1 MLRRY
6 HAEALRLHMGQIL
19 STVQQ
24 DSSESEG
31 DFEATMVRQRQWTG
45 HRQSKFACSRCGR
58 RHQPRKCLA
67 RGKACSKCRR
77 GLNRFAAMCRAKK
90 AFHSSLRPR
99 VPSWYGFL
107 PLSIVLGLTYHCQK
121 DANFVTIVAT
131 NYSAAAVRLLEAAD
145 SKLKGLL
152 AHESSI
158 NPSVA
163 PVIQPCR
170 SLPLALRHDVSKEL
184 HLMVSQGIIED
195 TDSSP
200 WVSKLVVVRKKSGS
214 LRQCADLRAV
224 NKAVIPVR
232 YPLPTVYRR
241 VSSPVSWQ

>member
-31 DFEATMVRQRQWTG
+31 DSEATMVRQRQWTG
-45 HRQSKFACSRCGR
+45 HRQSKFARSRCGR

-67 RGKACSKCRR
+67 WGKTCSKCR

-107 PLSIVLGLTYHCQK
+107 PLSIVLGLTYHCHNRRQFRHYCCNK
-121 DANFVTIVAT
+121 LLSSGCSSSRSSWQQIERLACSWITYRSVGRSR
-131 NYSAAAVRLLEAAD
+131 YSAMSEPAFGSKTRCFKGITPDGLTRYYRRYRFFSLGLE
-145 SKLKGLL
+145 
-152 AHESSI
+152 
-158 NPSVA
+158 
-163 PVIQPCR
+163 
-170 SLPLALRHDVSKEL
+170 VSRCTQEVWK
-184 HLMVSQGIIED
+184 
-195 TDSSP
+195 SSP
-200 WVSKLVVVRKKSGS
+200 MCGS
-214 LRQCADLRAV
+214 TSCQQ
-224 NKAVIPVR
+224 
-232 YPLPTVYRR
+232 
-241 VSSPVSWQ
+241 SSHTWKVPITHSI